1 MKIIVASNNKNKL
14 REFREILSPMDFD
27 VLAQSDVGVNIE
39 VEETGTTFA
48 ENAYLKAKAIYD
60 IIKLPVVA
68 DDSGL
73 EIEALNGTP
82 GVYSA
87 RYAPVG
93 QRNAKILSAM
103 RDIPYNER
111 NANYTCCVC
120 YIDNHGKEHYFE
132 GKCFG
137 KIGYECRG
145 TNGFSYDSIFM
156 YGDKS
161 FAEISPDEKNK
172 ISHRAKAINLF
183 KDYICK

>member
-1 MKIIVASNNKNKL
+1 MKSVIILASNNMNKL
-14 REFREILSPMDFD
+14 KQIKAKLKPFGIEVISQKE
-27 VLAQSDVGVNIE
+27 VGYDIE

-60 IIKLPVVA
+60 ITKLPVVA

-73 EIEALNGTP
+73 EIEALNGAP

-93 QRNAKILSAM
+93 QRKAKILSAM
-103 RDIPYNER
+103 KDIPYNER

-120 YIDNHGKEHYFE
+120 YIDSHGKEHYFE

-137 KIGYECRG
+137 KIGYKC
-145 TNGFSYDSIFM
+145 
-156 YGDKS
+156 
-161 FAEISPDEKNK
+161 
-172 ISHRAKAINLF
+172 AI
-183 KDYICK
+183 